1 MLTFLRFYNCS
12 NGTNWREA
20 SLLSATAAEEDK
32 QLPVSLYGIHNQSR
46 ITDEDLA
53 EELHLHL
60 QSLNKKYLQALD
72 VVQYFNSPEVK
83 SRLKIQKTPSECT
96 AHHWMHVMRY
106 RYRKAANGMYVDGHE
121 CDDVVEY
128 HTNIFLPFCAMPTF
142 PEQKCIVLVTHDKS
156 TFYENDRCK
165 THWVHATEKPEP
177 VRKGEGSSLMVSDFA
192 SPDLGWL
199 KSKDGLKEAHI
210 IFKAG
215 KNQDGYFDCDDLC
228 SQIELAI
235 ELFEDNFPG
244 TAVAAFGFDNAPGH
258 QKSRYVPK
266 FPKVW
271 LGKKGKCRMRHGTL
285 PNGQPQDFYFPDT
298 HPDMPGMKL
307 IIEERG
313 FKEGSLPAEC
323 KHFKCKDSTAACC
336 CRRLLFNQPDFASQ
350 KPAIVELIE
359 SHGHIAFF
367 YPKFH
372 CELNFIEQCW
382 GAAKYQYQMLPLTEN
397 EAAMEKNVGMC
408 LDGVDLLK
416 HSVVLI
422 IFNRFA
428 NRSARFTHAY
438 QQGLNGTQASWV
450 NKKYHRHRVPES
462 ILQNFDIMPNKP

>member
-1 MLTFLRFYNCS
+1 MTW
-12 NGTNWREA
+12 TNEN
-20 SLLSATAAEEDK
+20 D
-32 QLPVSLYGIHNQSR
+32 PVY
-46 ITDEDLA
+46 
-53 EELHLHL
+53 
-60 QSLNKKYLQALD
+60 
-72 VVQYFNSPEVK
+72 
-83 SRLKIQKTPSECT
+83 PS
-96 AHHWMHVMRY
+96 
-106 RYRKAANGMYVDGHE
+106 
-121 CDDVVEY
+121 
-128 HTNIFLPFCAMPTF
+128 AMPTF

-258 QKSRYVPK
+258 QKSRY
-266 FPKVW
+266 FG
-271 LGKKGKCRMRHGTL
+271 LGKRG
-285 PNGQPQDFYFPDT
+285 NPQDFYFPDT
-298 HPDMPGMKL
+298 HPDMPVGALTYAHCCKGMKL

-416 HSVVLI
+416 V
-422 IFNRFA
+422 FA